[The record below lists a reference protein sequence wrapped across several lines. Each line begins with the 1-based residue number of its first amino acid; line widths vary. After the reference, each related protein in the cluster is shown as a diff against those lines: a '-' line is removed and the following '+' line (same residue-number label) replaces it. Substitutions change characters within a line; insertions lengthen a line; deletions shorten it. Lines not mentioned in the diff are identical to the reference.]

1 MSRINDVYKG
11 RYIIYLQGGM
21 SRDLSL
27 LLVKRCV
34 GRRVQHRRGGGRAD
48 GEGVHRLFKLF
59 LWQFLFEMQL
69 EAQVDD

>member
-1 MSRINDVYKG
+1 
-11 RYIIYLQGGM
+11 M